1 MTGGQAA
8 VVEPIYKEPS
18 KTMVIEEAFL
28 TEKQTADFLGTKV
41 STLRNWS
48 ALRKGP
54 PRIKVGRTAMYRRE
68 ALVGWLESRERHH
81 DAPTRGRGRPKKPA
95 A

>member
-1 MTGGQAA
+1 
-8 VVEPIYKEPS
+8 
-18 KTMVIEEAFL
+18 MVIEDAFL
-28 TEKQTADFLGTKV
+28 SEKQTAEFLGTKV

-54 PRIKVGRTAMYRRE
+54 PRIKVGRKAMYRRE
-68 ALVGWLESRERHH
+68 ALVTWLQSRERDHE
-81 DAPTRGRGRPKKPA
+81 APKPARGRGRPKKRA